1 MYVNGKKG
9 RVCPLSGPVK
19 FGEIDGWVQNQE
31 KQGFVCIWFKT
42 QADYETVID
51 HVEKKKAGNLAN
63 VSHKLY
69 RLDGHRGWVLSDRYA
84 DKKQVNFVGYDDYV
98 RKLEKDIANYM
109 LHHEYLKSV
118 GENKSL
124 NYLFY
129 GKPGCGKTSLALLLA
144 SKFDY
149 PIYVMNDLSRSYSVL
164 TPTGPGMK
172 ILLFEDFDR
181 YLSGK
186 SSASANNSIS
196 DSGHMSD
203 ILNSLDGVNS
213 GDEII
218 RIFTGNDCKIIFEN
232 EALINRMSCCL
243 KFDKPSRSMFE
254 QKFKAL
260 LPNLDGVDDNKLQTL
275 LDQVDGKVTLRPFV
289 NYVIRYMFEEN
300 YLDDMIGNISELI
313 RE

>member
-1 MYVNGKKG
+1 MPNPAPAEFQHYAKFADDSNILFDIFKEFPQQYGGHMYFGGQKT

-19 FGEIDGWVQNQE
+19 FREIDGWVQNQE

-42 QADYETVID
+42 RADYETIID
-51 HVEKKKAGNLAN
+51 VVENKKAGNLAN
-63 VSHKLY
+63 ITHKLY
-69 RLDGHRGWVLSDRYA
+69 RLDGHRGWILSEAYA
-84 DKKQVNFVGYDDYV
+84 DKKSVNFVGYDHYV
-98 RKLEKDIANYM
+98 KKLEKDIVNYKK
-109 LHHEYLKSV
+109 HHEYLQSV

-129 GKPGCGKTSLALLLA
+129 GLPGTGKTTLALLLA

-164 TPTGPGMK
+164 TPSGPGMK

-186 SSASANNSIS
+186 SSANKTVSE
-196 DSGHMSD
+196 SGHMSD

-218 RIFTGNDCKIIFEN
+218 RIFTGNDCQIIFEN
-232 EALINRMSCCL
+232 EALVNRMSCCL
-243 KFDKPSRSMFE
+243 KFDRPSRDMFE
-254 QKFKAL
+254 QKFRSL
-260 LPNLDGVDDNKLQTL
+260 LPNQDTK
-275 LDQVDGKVTLRPFV
+275 
-289 NYVIRYMFEEN
+289 IE
-300 YLDDMIGNISELI
+300 
-313 RE
+313 